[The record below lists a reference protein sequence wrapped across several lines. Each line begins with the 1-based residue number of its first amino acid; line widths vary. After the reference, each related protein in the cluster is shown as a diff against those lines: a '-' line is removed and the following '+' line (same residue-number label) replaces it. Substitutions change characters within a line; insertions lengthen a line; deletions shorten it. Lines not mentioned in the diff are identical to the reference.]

1 MKIQR
6 TSSVIMSKDRK
17 YILAGSATSRSFIP
31 AGSTNKMIVSYE
43 SRKKAE
49 SNIDNYV
56 AWYAE
61 DLVEKEDREVVE
73 VQEILTDDIGSVSD
87 GYHTFDELYEH
98 RVTLYIAFCRV
109 IASQADVKLCSVDSV
124 PYSVLHPE
132 RSIWRSKVHS
142 NGSSFEGWF
151 VLGIGRTYG
160 NQITYHIPMKY
171 WDDTEFADTLDKAP
185 EYDGHSS
192 QDVLQRIRD
201 VFIKVSN

>member
-6 TSSVIMSKDRK
+6 TRYVIMTKDRK
-17 YILAGSATSRSFIP
+17 QIIKGAGQHKELADIDGKSCKSTIMNYKSSKIANQYIRSCHP
-31 AGSTNKMIVSYE
+31 GNP
-43 SRKKAE
+43 
-49 SNIDNYV
+49 
-56 AWYAE
+56 E
-61 DLVEKEDREVVE
+61 DKEVVE

-109 IASQADVKLCSVDSV
+109 VASQADVKLCSVDSV
-124 PYSVLHPE
+124 PYGVLHPE
-132 RSIWRSKVHS
+132 RSVWRSKVHS
-142 NGSSFEGWF
+142 DGSSFEGWF

-160 NQITYHIPMKY
+160 NQITYHVPMKY
-171 WDDTEFADTLDKAP
+171 WNDTDFADTLDKAP

-201 VFIKVSN
+201 VFIKVI